1 MLYELLGKIWETNEL
16 PDDWKEGYLIKLP
29 KKGDL
34 RECRNWRGIKLLSAA
49 GKVLE
54 RLKVVV
60 DKRLRDEQAGFWK
73 E

>member
-29 KKGDL
+29 KKGYL
-34 RECRNWRGIKLLSAA
+34 RECRNWRGIKLLSGA

-54 RLKVVV
+54 RLTVVV
-60 DKRLRDEQAGFWK
+60 DKRLLDEQAGFWK